1 MSRRIE
7 LLRTKWFNLLIHSSR
22 SLRKLRNVYQLWMSG
37 SGLLGM
43 VNRPWL
49 EVPKEPLQEGSRLS
63 HPCYDPCYEL
73 LMPIPQDLLYPFRA
87 RAKKELTSPI
97 DFLHHS
103 FGHSFFW
110 PKRLLEKGLL
120 LSLSLRHLDLE
131 SDRWSIHLSALPP
144 GPAVSLPRTFFSF
157 LTQWKETSRR
167 WPLTS
172 LASKWAPRWTVVSR
186 GVLQKQ

>member
-1 MSRRIE
+1 
-7 LLRTKWFNLLIHSSR
+7 
-22 SLRKLRNVYQLWMSG
+22 
-37 SGLLGM
+37 M

-87 RAKKELTSPI
+87 KKELTSPFAQSI
-97 DFLHHS
+97 SFILVIPSSGQRDF
-103 FGHSFFW
+103 W
-110 PKRLLEKGLL
+110 R
-120 LSLSLRHLDLE
+120 SLRHLDLE

-157 LTQWKETSRR
+157 LTQGKETSRR
-167 WPLTS
+167 WTLTS
-172 LASKWAPRWTVVSR
+172 LASKWAPRWTVVPRASSVR
-186 GVLQKQ
+186 VFIDWAALGFKGIALTKVKVTP